1 MLELRYL
8 IEDTEDNMPFNI
20 KTFRKSLSTIAKP
33 SHFEINFIGLP
44 TAVFGADAVKRNSGI
59 IYRAYNAQLPGINL
73 DTIERRYHGPL
84 RQIPV
89 NFMYQQLSVAFIEN
103 SDYDVR
109 DLFDTWTKNLVL
121 KSNGYFSRYYD
132 EIVAQSVEL
141 SLFDTSGDLIRKY
154 RFNEVYPI
162 GISPVGLDW
171 GYRDTFISINVEFA
185 YRSWDV
191 LEITKNN
198 PVVNTQ

>member
-1 MLELRYL
+1 MRELLYL

-20 KTFRKSLSTIAKP
+20 KTFRKEISTIAKP
-33 SHFEINFIGLP
+33 SYFEINFIGLP
-44 TAVFGADAVKRNSGI
+44 TAVFGANSVKRNEGI
-59 IYRAYNAQLPGINL
+59 VYRAYNAQLPGINL
-73 DTIERRYHGPL
+73 DTIERRYHGPQ

-89 NFMYQQLSVAFIEN
+89 NFMYQQLSIAFIEN

-121 KSNGYFSRYYD
+121 QSNGYFSRYYD

-141 SLFDTSGDLIRKY
+141 TLYNTVGAIVRKY
-154 RFNEVYPI
+154 RFNEIYPI
-162 GISPVGLDW
+162 GVSPIGLDW
-171 GYRDTFISINVEFA
+171 GYRDTFMSINVELA

-191 LEITKNN
+191 IEIPKLN